1 MFSGFALVIRH
12 RCIIFVEGVAS
23 IVLCF
28 FKQRSLVVFV
38 LIDMVQHMLLLLGNK
53 KAVVLLL
60 AFPFCS
66 AHATLSLSFLFDFS
80 TFLPEVI
87 KTVDEL
93 FGQEALVLL
102 EAIFLAPEGSGFDV
116 LYFELD
122 GAAGDGGD
130 VDVEVIP
137 HKIIIT
143 VSDSTD

>member
-1 MFSGFALVIRH
+1 MFSGFALMIRH
-12 RCIIFVEGVAS
+12 RCISFVEGVAS

-28 FKQRSLVVFV
+28 FQQRSLIVFV
-38 LIDMVQHMLLLLGNK
+38 LIDVVQHMLLFLRNK

-80 TFLPEVI
+80 TFFPGVI

-93 FGQEALVLL
+93 FGQEAFVLL
-102 EAIFLAPEGSGFDV
+102 EAVFLAPEGSGFDV

-122 GAAGDGGD
+122 GATGDGGD

-143 VSDSTD
+143 VPESID